1 MKKFIKR
8 LLLFLTIII
17 GFVFIDVCL
26 QKTLLFRDE
35 YMKLA
40 KNIHTLF
47 LGHSHTANSCNTE
60 YIKNSIN
67 LASAGEA
74 YIYTYF
80 KAKKVIETNPQIK
93 KIYVE
98 FTNNQIDKHMDNS
111 IWDDTHLQY
120 NFISYGVLM
129 DYDAL
134 SLLYKKNPSGFVTA
148 FSKGLFNNLLKM
160 VPSKKRKIQYGSMGG
175 FKTNNQIFINSKV
188 TKNKKMTSSNYEIS
202 ESNIYYLEQIVKYCK
217 QRKIVVILV
226 RSPMHKTYD
235 VSFSENEYNKIL
247 SKKFKDIK
255 FIDNKDFPIPYN
267 GFHDIEHLNS
277 TGAKFYSQYF
287 NKLVNENN

>member
-35 YMKLA
+35 DMKLA
-40 KNIHTLF
+40 KNIHTLI
-47 LGHSHTANSCNTE
+47 LGHSHTANSCNTK

-67 LASAGEA
+67 LASPGEA

-93 KIYVE
+93 KVYVE
-98 FTNNQIDKHMDNS
+98 FTNNQIDKHMDNW

-160 VPSKKRKIQYGSMGG
+160 IPSKKRKIQYGSMGG
-175 FKTNNQIFINSKV
+175 FKTNNQIFINTKV
-188 TKNKKMTSSNYEIS
+188 PKNKKMTSSNYEIS

-217 QRKIVVILV
+217 QRKIEVILV

-235 VSFSENEYNKIL
+235 VSFSEKEYNKIL

-287 NKLVNENN
+287 NKLVNENH

>member
-67 LASAGEA
+67 LASPGEA

-98 FTNNQIDKHMDNS
+98 FTNNQIDKQMDNW

-267 GFHDIEHLNS
+267 GCHDIEHLNS

>member
-35 YMKLA
+35 DMKLA
-40 KNIHTLF
+40 KNIHTLI
-47 LGHSHTANSCNTE
+47 LGHSHTANSCNNK

-67 LASAGEA
+67 LASPGEA

-93 KIYVE
+93 KVYVE
-98 FTNNQIDKHMDNS
+98 FTNNQIHKHMDNW

-175 FKTNNQIFINSKV
+175 FKTNNQIFINTKV
-188 TKNKKMTSSNYEIS
+188 PKNKKMTSSNYEIS

-217 QRKIVVILV
+217 QKKIEVILV

-235 VSFSENEYNKIL
+235 VSFSENEYIKISEVL
-247 SKKFKDIK
+247 RRVSGCQCFCWLYGCWCAGIGC
-255 FIDNKDFPIPYN
+255 IRHGCNW
-267 GFHDIEHLNS
+267 LR
-277 TGAKFYSQYF
+277 T
-287 NKLVNENN
+287 

>member
-35 YMKLA
+35 DMKLA
-40 KNIHTLF
+40 KNIHTLI
-47 LGHSHTANSCNTE
+47 LGHSHTANSCNTK

-67 LASAGEA
+67 LASPGEA

-93 KIYVE
+93 KVYVE
-98 FTNNQIDKHMDNS
+98 FTNNQIDKHIDNW

-148 FSKGLFNNLLKM
+148 FSKGLFNNLLKII
-160 VPSKKRKIQYGSMGG
+160 PSKKRKIQYGSMGG
-175 FKTNNQIFINSKV
+175 FKTNNQIFINTKV
-188 TKNKKMTSSNYEIS
+188 PKNKKMTSSNYEIS

-217 QRKIVVILV
+217 QRKIEVILV

>member
-35 YMKLA
+35 DMKLA
-40 KNIHTLF
+40 KNIHTLI
-47 LGHSHTANSCNTE
+47 LGHSHTANSCNTK

-67 LASAGEA
+67 LASSGEA

-93 KIYVE
+93 KVYVE
-98 FTNNQIDKHMDNS
+98 FTNNQIDKHMDNW

-175 FKTNNQIFINSKV
+175 FKTNNQIFINTKV
-188 TKNKKMTSSNYEIS
+188 PKNKKMTSSNYEIS

-217 QRKIVVILV
+217 QRKIEVILV

-235 VSFSENEYNKIL
+235 VSFSEKEHNKIL

-255 FIDNKDFPIPYN
+255 FIDNKDFPIPDN
-267 GFHDIEHLNS
+267 GFQDIEHLNS
-277 TGAKFYSQYF
+277 IGAKFYSQYF

>member
-17 GFVFIDVCL
+17 GFVLIDVCL

-35 YMKLA
+35 DMILA
-40 KNIHTLF
+40 KNIHTLI
-47 LGHSHTANSCNTE
+47 LGHSHTANSCNTK

-67 LASAGEA
+67 LASPGEA

-80 KAKKVIETNPQIK
+80 KAKEVIETNPQIK
-93 KIYVE
+93 KVYVE
-98 FTNNQIDKHMDNS
+98 FTNNQIDKHMDNW

-175 FKTNNQIFINSKV
+175 FKTNNQIFINTKV
-188 TKNKKMTSSNYEIS
+188 PKNKKMTSSNYEIS

-217 QRKIVVILV
+217 QRKIEVILV

-287 NKLVNENN
+287 NKLVNENH

>member
-35 YMKLA
+35 DMKLA
-40 KNIHTLF
+40 KNIHTLI
-47 LGHSHTANSCNTE
+47 LGHSHTANSCNTH

-67 LASAGEA
+67 LASPGEA

-93 KIYVE
+93 KVYVE
-98 FTNNQIDKHMDNS
+98 FTNNQIHKHMDNW

-160 VPSKKRKIQYGSMGG
+160 IPSKKRKIQYGSMGG
-175 FKTNNQIFINSKV
+175 FKTNNQIFINTKV
-188 TKNKKMTSSNYEIS
+188 PKNKKMTSSNYEIS

-217 QRKIVVILV
+217 QKKIEVILV

-235 VSFSENEYNKIL
+235 VSFSENEYIKIL

>member
-93 KIYVE
+93 KVYVE
-98 FTNNQIDKHMDNS
+98 FTNNQIDKHMDNW

-160 VPSKKRKIQYGSMGG
+160 VSSKKRKIQYGSMGG
-175 FKTNNQIFINSKV
+175 FKTNNQIFINTKV
-188 TKNKKMTSSNYEIS
+188 PKNKKMTSSNYEIS

-217 QRKIVVILV
+217 QRKIEVILV

-235 VSFSENEYNKIL
+235 VSFSENEHNKIL

>member
-17 GFVFIDVCL
+17 GFVFIDICL

-35 YMKLA
+35 DMKFA
-40 KNIHTLF
+40 KNIHTLI
-47 LGHSHTANSCNTE
+47 LGHSHTANSCNTK

-67 LASAGEA
+67 LASPGEA

-93 KIYVE
+93 KVYVE
-98 FTNNQIDKHMDNS
+98 FTNNQIDKHMDNW

-160 VPSKKRKIQYGSMGG
+160 VPLKKRKIQYGSIGG

-202 ESNIYYLEQIVKYCK
+202 ESNLYYLEQIVKYCK
-217 QRKIVVILV
+217 QRKIEVILV
-226 RSPMHKTYD
+226 RSPMHKTYH

-255 FIDNKDFPIPYN
+255 FIDNKDFPIPDN

>member
-17 GFVFIDVCL
+17 GLVLIDVCL

-35 YMKLA
+35 DMILA
-40 KNIHTLF
+40 KNIQTLI
-47 LGHSHTANSCNTE
+47 LGHSHTANSCNTK

-67 LASAGEA
+67 LASPGEA

-80 KAKKVIETNPQIK
+80 KAKEVIETNPQIK
-93 KIYVE
+93 KVYVE
-98 FTNNQIDKHMDNS
+98 FTNNQIHKHMDNW

-160 VPSKKRKIQYGSMGG
+160 VPSKKSKIQYGAMGG
-175 FKTNNQIFINSKV
+175 FKTTNKIFIKTNI
-188 TKNKKMTSSNYEIS
+188 TNNKKKSNINYDIS
-202 ESNIYYLEQIVKYCK
+202 ENNIYYLKQIVKYCK
-217 QRKIVVILV
+217 QRGIEIILV

-235 VSFSENEYNKIL
+235 VSFSEYKYNKIL
-247 SKKFKDIK
+247 SQNFKNIE
-255 FIDNKDFPIPYN
+255 FIDNKNFPIPDN
-267 GFHDIEHLNS
+267 GFQDQEHLNS
-277 TGAKFYSQYF
+277 IGAKIYSEYF
-287 NKLVNENN
+287 NKKINQ

>member
-8 LLLFLTIII
+8 LLLFSTIII
-17 GFVFIDVCL
+17 GFVLIDVCL

-35 YMKLA
+35 DMKLA
-40 KNIHTLF
+40 KNIHTLI
-47 LGHSHTANSCNTE
+47 LGHSHTANSCNTK

-67 LASAGEA
+67 LASPGEA

-93 KIYVE
+93 KVYVE
-98 FTNNQIDKHMDNS
+98 FTNNQIDKHMDNW

-160 VPSKKRKIQYGSMGG
+160 IPSKKRKIQYGSMGG
-175 FKTNNQIFINSKV
+175 FKTNNQIFINTKV
-188 TKNKKMTSSNYEIS
+188 PKNKKMTSSNYGIS

-217 QRKIVVILV
+217 QRKIEVILV

-287 NKLVNENN
+287 NKLVNENH